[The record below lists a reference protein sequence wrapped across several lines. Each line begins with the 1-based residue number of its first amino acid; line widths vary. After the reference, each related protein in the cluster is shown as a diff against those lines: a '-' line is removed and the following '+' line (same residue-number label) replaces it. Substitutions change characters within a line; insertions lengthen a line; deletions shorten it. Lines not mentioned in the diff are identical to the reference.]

1 MLENPHRA
9 YANQL
14 SVIGVA
20 ESVQGYMGGQCSD
33 DGAIFVG
40 NPATF
45 SETDIGFINAI
56 KARYYKLVR
65 IDWVY
70 GQENA
75 RTHMYLHA
83 LSSPTQQS
91 QEC

>member
-1 MLENPHRA
+1 
-9 YANQL
+9 
-14 SVIGVA
+14 
-20 ESVQGYMGGQCSD
+20 MGGQCSD

-45 SETDIGFINAI
+45 SETDTGFINAI

-70 GQENA
+70 GQEDALTGILYSYSVQHNCHANA
-75 RTHMYLHA
+75 GVI
-83 LSSPTQQS
+83 SS
-91 QEC
+91 E